1 MSRNAVSLVLM
12 GLLALLLWSAPAFAQ
27 TNYFSVGQGEAQP
40 KKPEAKSAVVKEA
53 VPEAKPAPEAKAHGT
68 VFQEWIKA
76 VVLVENFDNLIGT
89 GFFINQNGL
98 IITSSTVVK
107 DSWEVTITT
116 KDNRKYKGK
125 VIAKDKKAGLALVSS
140 PQGTSHWLELIPQDT
155 SPVGEEL
162 VVVGAHLDF
171 DWSVTKG
178 VVSANRN
185 IEGVTMLQTDA
196 DTNPGCEGG
205 PWILKDSGKV
215 VGVHRGQHPAPDT
228 EGLNYAV
235 SGASLRTF
243 LEKYT
248 K

>member
-1 MSRNAVSLVLM
+1 MSRNAISLGLV
-12 GLLALLLWSAPAFAQ
+12 GLLAFLLFAAQAFAQ
-27 TNYFSVGQGEAQP
+27 TNYFSVDQEKPQP
-40 KKPEAKSAVVKEA
+40 KKTEAKSAVVKEA
-53 VPEAKPAPEAKAHGT
+53 AQTAKPAPAAKAHGT
-68 VFQEWIKA
+68 VYQEWIKA
-76 VVLVENFDNLIGT
+76 VVLVENFNNLIGT

-98 IITSSTVVK
+98 IITSSAVVR

-125 VIAKDKKAGLALVSS
+125 IIAKDKKAGLALVSS
-140 PQGTSHWLELIPQDT
+140 PQGTSHWLELIPQDKT
-155 SPVGEEL
+155 PVGEEL
-162 VVVGAHLDF
+162 VVVGAHLGF
-171 DWSVTKG
+171 DWSLTKG

-235 SGASLRTF
+235 SGASLRAF
-243 LEKYT
+243 LEQYNK
-248 K
+248 